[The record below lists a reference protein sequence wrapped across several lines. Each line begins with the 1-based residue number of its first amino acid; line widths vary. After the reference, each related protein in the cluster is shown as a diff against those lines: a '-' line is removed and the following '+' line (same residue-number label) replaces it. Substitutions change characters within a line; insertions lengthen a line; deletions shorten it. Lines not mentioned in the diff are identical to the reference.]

1 MVNVPAIPPTPAGL
15 APALRQ
21 QLSAI
26 AQAVNTLLG
35 ATGNGSGA
43 AATLGTLAA
52 AGLVSVSTSGQVAGM
67 NVIDYTP
74 PPAPAGLSTSG
85 ALGNVILTWDNPS
98 YSNHSYTEIWRE
110 QVTFTGGVADPS
122 IIGNAVKIGTS
133 AGIVGVY
140 ADATGAASDCWYWVK
155 FVSTA
160 SVAGPFNAVSGVRG
174 TTSASPAYLL
184 SVLSSSIT
192 SSQLAADLS
201 APIALVTT
209 PANLAAS
216 SSTAL
221 AQANNAAQAAL
232 QLLLKAD
239 ALKIAA
245 QRTKWIT
252 DATSTIDPST
262 GKVTLLATAQI
273 STDVEARLNQ
283 VGIGLSAIDGT
294 VISHTA
300 SLASQGTR
308 ISASE
313 TSITQMQGSIAL
325 KASSSYVDGS
335 IANVLGVIDP
345 ASITASQNN
354 SAIGL
359 LQTLLDNNASRT
371 LAQSNGARASVAE
384 RTLTAVSDAIS
395 AQATERV
402 ILAAHVDNNLAALV
416 AEASTR
422 ATADTANAA
431 SISTLSA
438 QVNDATTGLQAA
450 HAAVVSESS
459 ARATGD
465 AATAS
470 AAAALLA
477 QVNEVT
483 TGLPAAHAA
492 ITTEAAVR
500 AAADSAISTSIT
512 SLTSTVNAKVT
523 TFVQATAPTATA
535 TGDLWVDTAN
545 ENLLKRWSGIVWMNV
560 RDTTIATAQ
569 TAANNAATLAGSK
582 TVSFVQA
589 TAPTALAV
597 GDMWIDTSMGN
608 LLKRWS
614 GAAWIAYQD
623 MAISAVS
630 AALTTEQTT
639 RATAD
644 AANAN
649 SIQTL
654 WSQVNDITT
663 GLPAAQAAIINNA
676 ATAATASAA
685 NASSI
690 TTLQSSVSAAQTTAN
705 TAVTNA
711 ATAQGAANA
720 AQTTSNTALTNAATA
735 NTALTNIASDN
746 ILSPS
751 EKPAIVQDYGVITS
765 EQSGIDAQATAYGI
779 TTEKTAYDNAVSAL
793 TTYLGTLTGWNTVPG
808 SDVVIVGT
816 TFRSKFSDVY
826 TARQALLNAIA
837 AKAKT
842 LSDTAQSAAAAAQT
856 TANTGVTNA
865 ATAQTTANTA
875 VTTSSAN
882 ATSISTLQTTVGGHT
897 TSIQTAQTSID
908 GLSAT
913 YAIKID
919 NNGVMSGFGLTSSLV
934 AGGAPTSQF
943 IASVNQFAVIAP
955 GRTAGTLG
963 SVPFAVLTT
972 AQTIN
977 GVAFQPGVYIDGN
990 SINNGTVTGNAIAA
1004 GAVTADKITAVNLSA
1019 ISANMGSITAGS
1031 MNINNQFIVDSAGN
1045 MTANSGTF
1053 SGSLNGADITGASGT
1068 FGGLLAA
1075 GVVDITKLIGVT
1087 TNYLTPGTY
1096 TLTVPADKTSMQLTL
1111 FGAGSGAAGAATYNP
1126 YAQGGKAGSLA
1137 VATFT
1142 GLTPGATYSLTVGA
1156 GSNGA
1161 TFNSN
1166 AASASGGATS
1176 VTGLLT
1182 ATGGVGV
1189 LGVSSSPQST
1199 FASTSVPGQGVRGK
1213 GGDPVYGASG
1223 GNGHDGFAV
1232 VEFFNPNGVVL
1243 QAELN
1248 TLNAALSS
1256 QGIAITGTP
1265 SPILN
1270 PVNTLIANLT
1280 DRVTSIENRLTVF
1293 NLHRYTTGGGVV
1305 MTI

>member
-15 APALRQ
+15 APALQQ

-43 AATLGTLAA
+43 AATLGALAS
-52 AGLVSVSTSGQVAGM
+52 AGLVSVSTSGQIAGL
-67 NVIDYTP
+67 NVIDYAT
-74 PPAPAGLSTSG
+74 PPAPTGLAASG

-110 QVTFTGGVADPS
+110 QVTFAGGAADPS

-160 SVAGPFNAVSGVRG
+160 NVTGPYNAVSGVRG
-174 TTSASPAYLL
+174 TTSASPTYLL

-192 SSQLAADLS
+192 SSQLAASL
-201 APIALVTT
+201 AEPIAQVIS
-209 PANLAAS
+209 PANLAI
-216 SSTAL
+216 STVSAM
-221 AQANNAAQAAL
+221 AAANNAAQAAL

-325 KASSSYVDGS
+325 KASSSYVDS
-335 IANVLGVIDP
+335 SVASALGVIDP
-345 ASITASQNN
+345 AAITSGQNQ

-359 LQTLLDNNASRT
+359 LHALLDNNASRA
-371 LAQSNGARASVAE
+371 LAQANGARASVAE

-416 AEASTR
+416 SEASTR

-459 ARATGD
+459 ARAGAD
-465 AATAS
+465 TALS
-470 AAAALLA
+470 SSITTLSA

-500 AAADSAISTSIT
+500 ATADSAISTAIT

-545 ENLLKRWSGIVWMNV
+545 ENLLKRWSGIVWVNV

-649 SIQTL
+649 SIQML

-663 GLPAAQAAIINNA
+663 GLPAAQAAITNNA

-690 TTLQSSVSAAQTTAN
+690 TTLQSSVSTAQTTAN
-705 TAVTNA
+705 TAITNA

-720 AQTTSNTALTNAATA
+720 AQTTANTALSDAATA
-735 NTALTNIASDN
+735 NTALANIASDN

-793 TTYLGTLTGWNTVPG
+793 TVYLGTLAGWNTVPG
-808 SDVVIVGT
+808 SDVAVTGT
-816 TFRSKFSDVY
+816 TFRSKFFDVY

-842 LSDTAQSAAAAAQT
+842 LADAAQT
-856 TANTGVTNA
+856 QANTATTNA

-875 VTTSSAN
+875 VTASSAN
-882 ATSISTLQTTVGGHT
+882 ATSISTLQTTVGGHA

-934 AGGAPTSQF
+934 SGGTPTSQF

-1019 ISANMGSITAGS
+1019 ISANMGSITAGA
-1031 MNINNQFIVDSAGN
+1031 MNINNQFIVDSFGN
-1045 MTANSGTF
+1045 LTARSGSF
-1053 SGSLNGADITGASGT
+1053 SGSLSGADITGSTGT

-1075 GVVDITKLIGVT
+1075 GVVDIAKLIGVT
-1087 TNYLTPGTY
+1087 TNYPTPGTY

-1111 FGAGSGAAGAATYNP
+1111 IGAGSGAAGAATYNP
-1126 YAQGGKAGSLA
+1126 YSQGGKAGALA

-1142 GLTPGATYSLTVGA
+1142 GLTPGSTYALTVGS

-1161 TFNSN
+1161 AFNSS

-1176 VTGLLT
+1176 VTGMLT
-1182 ATGGVGV
+1182 AAGGVGV
-1189 LGVSSSPQST
+1189 LGVSSTPQSS
-1199 FASTSVPGQGVRGK
+1199 FASTSVPSQGLRGK

-1232 VEFFNPNGVVL
+1232 VEFFNPNGVAL
-1243 QAELN
+1243 QIELN

-1265 SPILN
+1265 SPILD
-1270 PVNTLIANLT
+1270 PVNTLITNLT
-1280 DRVTSIENRLTVF
+1280 SRVTAIENRLTTF
-1293 NLHRYTTGGGVV
+1293 NSRRYTSGAGVV
-1305 MTI
+1305 MAI